1 LRVPK
6 TWHLQPHDRTAV
18 ERLAAALGIAP
29 IVAQLLLNRRL
40 EAPDAAKRFLDA
52 PLLGLHPPDA
62 LPGVT
67 EAADRLLAAVKDNR
81 RVCVYGDYDVDGI
94 TGSAILLQGLRLL
107 GAQPDLYVPHRLE
120 EGYGLNSEALR
131 QIAAGGAKVVVT
143 VDCGI
148 ASLEEAEEAKRL
160 GLELI
165 ITDHHEPRETLPD
178 AAVRVH
184 PRLPGGNYPFG
195 YLSGAGVALKLAW
208 ALAQRACGSEKVT
221 PRFREYLMESV
232 ALAALGTVADVV
244 PLHDE
249 NRILVRHGLVRIK
262 QAPSP
267 GIQALMEAA
276 GFQNGSSLRAYDI
289 GFRLAPRL
297 NAAGR
302 LGCARLVVEL
312 LTTTSPQRA
321 KDLARYL
328 EEQNQERQKIE
339 RRMLAQAK
347 EMIGADGPEAPAIV
361 LANLDWHVGILGIV
375 ASRLVD
381 LYCRPALLIAIRA
394 ETGEG
399 VIVGQGSGR
408 SIAGYP
414 LHEALRACTDHL
426 LTHGG
431 HHMAAGFRLHADRID
446 GFREAFIA
454 HAARQFPTG
463 PPAPRLTLDAETP
476 LSSLTLGLLHDI
488 DRLEPY
494 GSANARPIFL
504 AGGLQI
510 IGPPRKMGNGE
521 RHLNFRVR
529 QGNAQMRAV
538 AFGMADRLDELMS
551 AQGQCCLAF
560 TPKINEWQGRRNV
573 ELEVIDFQ
581 PGAEAKLT

>member
-1 LRVPK
+1 
-6 TWHLQPHDRTAV
+6 
-18 ERLAAALGIAP
+18 
-29 IVAQLLLNRRL
+29 
-40 EAPDAAKRFLDA
+40 
-52 PLLGLHPPDA
+52 
-62 LPGVT
+62 
-67 EAADRLLAAVKDNR
+67 
-81 RVCVYGDYDVDGI
+81 
-94 TGSAILLQGLRLL
+94 
-107 GAQPDLYVPHRLE
+107 
-120 EGYGLNSEALR
+120 
-131 QIAAGGAKVVVT
+131 
-143 VDCGI
+143 
-148 ASLEEAEEAKRL
+148 
-160 GLELI
+160 
-165 ITDHHEPRETLPD
+165 
-178 AAVRVH
+178 
-184 PRLPGGNYPFG
+184 
-195 YLSGAGVALKLAW
+195 
-208 ALAQRACGSEKVT
+208 
-221 PRFREYLMESV
+221 
-232 ALAALGTVADVV
+232 
-244 PLHDE
+244 
-249 NRILVRHGLVRIK
+249 
-262 QAPSP
+262 
-267 GIQALMEAA
+267 
-276 GFQNGSSLRAYDI
+276 
-289 GFRLAPRL
+289 
-297 NAAGR
+297 
-302 LGCARLVVEL
+302 
-312 LTTTSPQRA
+312 
-321 KDLARYL
+321 
-328 EEQNQERQKIE
+328 
-339 RRMLAQAK
+339 
-347 EMIGADGPEAPAIV
+347 MIGADGPLASAIV

-381 LYCRPALLIAIRA
+381 LYGRPALLIAIRA

-399 VIVGQGSGR
+399 VIVAQGSGR

-431 HHMAAGFRLHADRID
+431 HHMAAGFRIHADRID

-476 LSSLTLGLLHDI
+476 LGSLTLGLLHDI

-510 IGPPRKMGNGE
+510 IAAPRKMGNGE